1 MILIFTNP
9 QKAKRPVK
17 NRPSGQ
23 HPRASVDA
31 QLLAIL
37 LQCRLTNT
45 LDLQQL
51 IHRSK
56 SPMFVAVGHYGLSLN
71 LANIKTKSYLLQA
84 EIYKT
89 DNFLESYPQFKIF
102 LKSLK
107 TNILLVIFGSF
118 ARLKAGKDSDLD
130 LLVVSE
136 KEQNLPFHL
145 LPYKVHQVNLS
156 ENSFVKAIKEQE
168 TLIKEI
174 EENHII
180 LNNHSFYIN
189 AVWDCY
195 GK

>member
-1 MILIFTNP
+1 MYIKRNKELEVIALYRGDYKSRFYLRQIGRLAKVPLKTVQNVLVSFEKSKILNSKIEG
-9 QKAKRPVK
+9 K
-17 NRPSGQ
+17 N
-23 HPRASVDA
+23 
-31 QLLAIL
+31 
-37 LQCRLTNT
+37 
-45 LDLQQL
+45 
-51 IHRSK
+51 K
-56 SPMFVAVGHYGLSLN
+56 YFSLN